1 MQDRYVGDI
10 GDYVKYGLLR
20 AIRGTR
26 RLGVAWY
33 LHPNAGPAGDG
44 KHTAYLQHPD
54 EWRHLDAEL
63 FDTLKELIGDRRS
76 VAAIQE
82 SGILGDAV
90 IAADRLGVAEVK
102 APDPERGRHRWFN
115 RIKRQLAGCDL
126 VFADPDNGLVPDDRF
141 RPARKVDAKRI
152 PLSEAMALAEGRTA
166 VIYHHN
172 TRRRGGHRSEI
183 LWWKDQLPDGTLAYY
198 WRRVSNRTFF
208 VINPDA
214 ETRRRLREFE
224 RRWGDRGELV

>member
-44 KHTAYLQHPD
+44 KHTAYLQDPD

-63 FDTLKELIGDRRS
+63 FDTLGELIGDRRS

-82 SGILGDAV
+82 SGILGDV
-90 IAADRLGVAEVK
+90 VFSADRLGAAEVK
-102 APDPERGRHRWFN
+102 AHDPERWRHRWFN
-115 RIKRQLAGCDL
+115 RIKHQLAGCDL

>member
-1 MQDRYVGDI
+1 MQDRYAGDI
-10 GDYVKYGLLR
+10 GDYVKYALLR

-33 LHPNAGPAGDG
+33 LHPDAGPTGDG
-44 KHTAYLQHPD
+44 KHIAYLERPG
-54 EWRHLDAEL
+54 EWRRLDTEL
-63 FDTLKELIGDRRS
+63 FDTLKELVGNRRS

-90 IAADRLGVAEVK
+90 FADERLAVAEVRVH
-102 APDPERGRHRWFN
+102 DRERWRSRWFS
-115 RIKRQLAGCDL
+115 RIQRQLAGCDL

-141 RPARKVDAKRI
+141 RPATKVGAKGI
-152 PLSEAMALAEGRTA
+152 QFSEAMALAEGRTA

-172 TRRRGGHRSEI
+172 TRRRGGHRNEI
-183 LWWKDQLPDGTLAYY
+183 LWWENQLPDGTLAYY

-208 VINPDA
+208 VINPDG
-214 ETRRRLREFE
+214 EIRRRLREFE
-224 RRWGDRGELV
+224 KRWGDRGELV